1 VLRPPSCRRA
11 TATGGGGRTHTPK
24 RKRWSEDSILEAL
37 QENRGQVEADIARRI
52 FAWAKQLG
60 LTPNFGTGAQN
71 GSYWPGLDDEA
82 GPMYPFMLWTS
93 GTIVIDFGDMVKQP
107 YPPFDNAEKR
117 RELQR
122 RLNTISGVQ
131 IPDKKI
137 DQWPNFPIAAL
148 AEEALDEFFGVME
161 WTFDETRQAHG
172 DTPAR
177 PAVLE

>member
-1 VLRPPSCRRA
+1 
-11 TATGGGGRTHTPK
+11 
-24 RKRWSEDSILEAL
+24 
-37 QENRGQVEADIARRI
+37 
-52 FAWAKQLG
+52 
-60 LTPNFGTGAQN
+60 
-71 GSYWPGLDDEA
+71 
-82 GPMYPFMLWTS
+82 
-93 GTIVIDFGDMVKQP
+93 MVKQP

-148 AEEALDEFFGVME
+148 VEEALDEFFGVME